1 VEEQRLERER
11 RRNDEAKRSSDAERK
26 AAADAAAKSAADSS
40 STAAAEDGG
49 ADGDSAAA
57 ASAASAA
64 VFTTELRPG
73 ESFRSFQARLV
84 REKSER
90 MQMEVKRKTLS
101 DKRKRKL
108 DERDEKKKTK
118 KDPTLDTREQHFLEE
133 RQAKDAAD
141 AARAALLKAGPMAVG
156 AKGKAAVVAAAAA
169 AAASACAVGAS
180 DDDDDNGR
188 PSKRARTVTATE
200 FASTA
205 VPVFGDVVDR
215 PPSLTVLPK
224 SKGLPSAVD
233 TERMLSSL
241 LLLQEGKSAKRG
253 GLKGLDA
260 TARADWIAAQRARLQ
275 RESAAEEQQR
285 AALDELRAQSVAA
298 YKAAKLKRKQSDA
311 EAKESGEGG
320 REQPY
325 VKRNRD
331 ATEKGCSH
339 SRNNRNSNSTC
350 KSDAED
356 AATSEKRCLHPFFFL
371 PHPCIV

>member
-26 AAADAAAKSAADSS
+26 AAADAAAKAAADSS
-40 STAAAEDGG
+40 SAPAATEGDAAEDSG
-49 ADGDSAAA
+49 A

-108 DERDEKKKTK
+108 DERDEKKKAK
-118 KDPTLDTREQHFLEE
+118 KDPTRDTREQHFLEE

-156 AKGKAAVVAAAAA
+156 AKGTAAMASAASA
-169 AAASACAVGAS
+169 AAASASAGGAS
-180 DDDDDNGR
+180 DDDDDDGR
-188 PSKRARTVTATE
+188 LAKRARTVTATE

-241 LLLQEGKSAKRG
+241 LLLQEDKSAKRG

-260 TARADWIAAQRARLQ
+260 TARADWIATQRARLQ
-275 RESAAEEQQR
+275 RESAAEERER
-285 AALDELRAQSVAA
+285 AALEELRAQSVAA

-311 EAKESGEGG
+311 EAKERGEGG

-325 VKRNRD
+325 VKKSVLKKQRRNRERLQSFKEQQELELD
-331 ATEKGCSH
+331 MQI
-339 SRNNRNSNSTC
+339 
-350 KSDAED
+350 D
-356 AATSEKRCLHPFFFL
+356 AAGRFDD
-371 PHPCIV
+371 